1 MKISVIFSTYNSPNW
16 LQKVLWGFHYQT
28 DGNFEIVIADD
39 GSTAETRQI
48 IDAFRAFTHLP
59 VKHVWQED
67 NGFQKCSILNK
78 AIIES
83 TGEYLILT
91 DGDCIPRRDFVA
103 THRSYSEPGYFLS
116 GGYLKLPMTT
126 SELINEQ
133 HIKDGLC
140 FDRQWLIDN
149 NVPNSHKLNKLS
161 KSTLLT
167 TILNKLTPTKRT
179 WNGHNA
185 SCFKSAA
192 LTVNGFDE
200 RMQYGRLDCEF
211 GGRLKNSGLKTK
223 QIRYSAICVH
233 LDHAKSYE
241 NTESWEKNRQI
252 RMTSINERLIE
263 TPAGIKQS
271 STNEH

>member
-1 MKISVIFSTYNSPNW
+1 LKISVIFSTYNSPNW

-48 IDAFRAFTHLP
+48 IDTFRAFTHLP

>member
-48 IDAFRAFTHLP
+48 IDTFRAFTHLP

-149 NVPNSHKLNKLS
+149 NV
-161 KSTLLT
+161 
-167 TILNKLTPTKRT
+167 R
-179 WNGHNA
+179 
-185 SCFKSAA
+185 
-192 LTVNGFDE
+192 
-200 RMQYGRLDCEF
+200 
-211 GGRLKNSGLKTK
+211 
-223 QIRYSAICVH
+223 
-233 LDHAKSYE
+233 
-241 NTESWEKNRQI
+241 
-252 RMTSINERLIE
+252 
-263 TPAGIKQS
+263 
-271 STNEH
+271 